1 MGLLETIFGHFSS
14 QTQERNDLCDYLIAM
29 IDIAL
34 SDADALF
41 SDPQAFVDPN
51 AASVWHTKN
60 GGLLQLCG

>member
-51 AASVWHTKN
+51 EASVWHSKN
-60 GGLLQLCG
+60 VGLLQLCG